1 MTGFFLAKGNITAF
15 GGDPDNVTVFG
26 ESGGGASVA
35 ALLSAPATRGLFR
48 RAIVQSMAGRFLSE
62 EEARRISTTSPGA
75 ARLSAVP
82 WARDAEPTLTENPL
96 PASRR
101 IWHEQSGL

>member
-15 GGDPDNVTVFG
+15 GGDPHNVTVFG

-48 RAIVQSMAGRFLSE
+48 HAGPLYAGVVS
-62 EEARRISTTSPGA
+62 RRPA
-75 ARLSAVP
+75 AVGGVAAPFRQWSSSACMRGTGRDGLAAAPSAV
-82 WARDAEPTLTENPL
+82 RG
-96 PASRR
+96 R
-101 IWHEQSGL
+101 